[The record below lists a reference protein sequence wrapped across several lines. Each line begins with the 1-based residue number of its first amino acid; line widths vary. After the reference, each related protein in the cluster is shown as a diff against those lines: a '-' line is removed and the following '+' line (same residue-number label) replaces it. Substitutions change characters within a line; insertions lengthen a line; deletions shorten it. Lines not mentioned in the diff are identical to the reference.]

1 MVALHL
7 GPVQAQVVRGQV
19 VDSITTAPVG
29 AGFVVL
35 LGADDEEIT
44 RVLASWDGRFTFHV
58 SPDHRGPFRLRSERI
73 GYRVAETEP
82 FDAPTSG
89 TTDLTLWVAALP
101 TPLSAIEVRGT
112 TQCKLRP
119 REDEQTSVVWEEA
132 RKALAAASWTASRQ
146 LYHVVSNI
154 YDRDMDRR
162 RRRVRSE
169 RHRPS
174 IGFSTNPF
182 VSRDP
187 DELVRDGYVVQE
199 SGTVV
204 YFAPDA
210 HVLQSEGFLETHCFR
225 LRVHDRDGDNLIG
238 VAFEPAPSRDL
249 PDVEGVLWLD
259 RQSSELR
266 SLEFR
271 FTRLPYDLRDVEP
284 PGGTVEFMPLPSGA
298 WIVYR
303 WHITLPTVRTRVI
316 GRGPLRRTE
325 TIVESFREAGGEV
338 LNVTDRRGELV
349 YQAELAELTGVVI
362 DSTRG
367 VPRPLV
373 GATVRIAGTWFEGTT
388 DHEGRFRVG
397 APLNGEYDV
406 TVTHPRTDS
415 LRFTPTPRS
424 VTLARGRA
432 DTLSLAIPPLD
443 DILRSLCPDEVPGPA
458 DRVVLGTVRDTAG
471 RRVPDV
477 EVAAVWQRRSRDR
490 GLWHNQ
496 TVVVTDDDGNFT
508 LCSLQPDHAI
518 MVYAVGHDARSE
530 LAGVAF
536 EAGGT
541 AAGQTGSEVGTRIQ
555 RRDLVL
561 HANATVTVLAGLVTD
576 AATGKGIPGAI
587 VRLAGAAD
595 SSTTDSLGMFQVDGL
610 STGRHRLGVWRPGYS
625 SRAAE
630 VSVEADQPTIVRT
643 ESLALTPAAQVDGTM
658 TELETNRPLV
668 GVWVTLVSDVGDSVA
683 RFWSDSAGKFLLTAP
698 APGPY
703 YVAARRLGYAP
714 QTLGPFQLRMGHA
727 VEVEVPLR
735 PLVVGLEPITVIGEA
750 PVRFLTNVGFYE
762 RRARRPG
769 VFLDREAIEK
779 RAAASAVGDLL
790 RGMPGV
796 RVDGHGRI
804 RLRYFG
810 SCDNQS
816 PVVWIDG
823 MRIPQGTAKWIDGEE
838 MFGRNSPLLE
848 NWQDF
853 VEPSSI
859 EAIEV
864 YRGPSEVPVQY
875 SAAGVEKLVSS
886 RRYRNVGSACGVI
899 LIWMRH

>member
-1 MVALHL
+1 MRQAPLVILIVALHL

-44 RVLASWDGRFTFHV
+44 RMLTSWDGRFTFHV
-58 SPDHRGPFRLRSERI
+58 SPNHRGPFRLRSERI

-82 FDAPTSG
+82 FDAPTGG
-89 TTDLTLWVAALP
+89 TADLTLWVAALP
-101 TPLSAIEVRGT
+101 TPLSAIEVRVT
-112 TQCKLRP
+112 TQCKERP
-119 REDEQTSVVWEEA
+119 REDEQTAVVWEEA

-146 LYHVVSNI
+146 LYHVVRNI

-187 DELVRDGYVVQE
+187 DELVRDGYVVEE

-225 LRVHDRDGDNLIG
+225 LRVPDRDRDNLIG
-238 VAFEPAPSRDL
+238 LAFEPVPGRNL

-271 FTRLPYDLRDVEP
+271 FTRLPYDLPDVEP

-316 GRGPLRRTE
+316 RRGRQRRTE
-325 TIVESFREAGGEV
+325 TIVESYREAGGEV

-397 APLNGEYDV
+397 APLDGEYGV
-406 TVTHPRTDS
+406 TFTHERIDS
-415 LRFTPTPRS
+415 LGYTVPPRE
-424 VTLARGRA
+424 VVLARGRT
-432 DTLSLAIPPLD
+432 DTTSLAVPPMR
-443 DILRSLCPDEVPGPA
+443 DILASLCPDHVGA
-458 DRVVLGTVRDTAG
+458 YARALVGTVRDSVSG
-471 RRVPDV
+471 QPVPGV
-477 EVAAVWQRRSRDR
+477 QVVASWQRIRSVM
-490 GLWHNQ
+490 NFSNKQ
-496 TVVVTDDDGNFT
+496 YVATTDGSGRYT
-508 LCSLQPDHAI
+508 LCGLDFGRPT
-518 MVYAVGHDARSE
+518 MVYAVGEDS
-530 LAGVAF
+530 
-536 EAGGT
+536 
-541 AAGQTGSEVGTRIQ
+541 GSEPVRVSFDLDGVVVGDAFYETSASVWRH
-555 RRDLVL
+555 DLTIRPEGGIGTL
-561 HANATVTVLAGLVTD
+561 SGIVTD
-576 AATGKGIPGAI
+576 ATTGRAI
-587 VRLAGAAD
+587 AGAVVTIGDLGAASD
-595 SSTTDSLGMFQVDGL
+595 TDDTGTFQVRGL
-610 STGRHRLGVWRPGYS
+610 SPGTHSLILRRPGYDT
-625 SRAAE
+625 RRGE

-658 TELETNRPLV
+658 TELETNRPLA

-714 QTLGPFQLRMGHA
+714 QTLGPFHLRMGHA
-727 VEVEVPLR
+727 VEVEVSLR
-735 PLVVGLEPITVIGEA
+735 PLVVGLEPITVTGET
-750 PVRFLTNVGFYE
+750 PVRYLSTVGFYE
-762 RRARRPG
+762 RRERRPG

-779 RAAASAVGDLL
+779 RGAASTVGHLL

-796 RVDGHGRI
+796 MVDRHGRI
-804 RLRYFG
+804 RLRSFG
-810 SCDNQS
+810 LCDPLHEGDDS
-816 PVVWIDG
+816 GPPVWIDG
-823 MRIPQGTAKWIDGEE
+823 MRVP
-838 MFGRNSPLLE
+838 PE
-848 NWQDF
+848 NWQEF
-853 VEPSSI
+853 VHTSAI

-864 YRGPSEVPVQY
+864 YRGASEVPVQY
-875 SAAGVEKLVSS
+875 NAT
-886 RRYRNVGSACGVI
+886 GSACGVI
-899 LIWMRH
+899 LIWLRH